1 MRKTMGGSTVSAVA
15 LIEMFSVVDNLD
27 LNPIVD
33 EVEMKLRRVLDS
45 L

>member
-1 MRKTMGGSTVSAVA
+1 MRKTMGGSTVFAVA
-15 LIEMFSVVDNLD
+15 LIKMFAVVDNLD

-45 L
+45 R